1 MSNGSFAYTNWIFQ
15 CLVAEGGPALV
26 QRFKCYIMLTEVN
39 VEAPVVAAV
48 VEQQVTTEEVSFITQ
63 SPPNQSK
70 VLQSRLEF

>member
-1 MSNGSFAYTNWIFQ
+1 M
-15 CLVAEGGPALV
+15 

-48 VEQQVTTEEVSFITQ
+48 VEQQVTAEEVSFITQ

>member
-1 MSNGSFAYTNWIFQ
+1 M
-15 CLVAEGGPALV
+15 

-39 VEAPVVAAV
+39 VEAAVVAAV
-48 VEQQVTTEEVSFITQ
+48 VEQQVTSEEESFITQ